1 MKNKKVLFIY
11 RLMEVLSVKVLLSTG
26 WIRPNSLH
34 YFSIFSPLCDRE
46 DQIQA
51 SDNNSSS
58 KSESENRNLNQKRSS
73 KTYLLMKSL
82 GNQRGDIIQK
92 SNSNEN
98 HQCITY
104 TSSPEIA
111 KVIENWEPR
120 NIYFLICL
128 LRGLL

>member
-1 MKNKKVLFIY
+1 
-11 RLMEVLSVKVLLSTG
+11 
-26 WIRPNSLH
+26 
-34 YFSIFSPLCDRE
+34 
-46 DQIQA
+46 
-51 SDNNSSS
+51 
-58 KSESENRNLNQKRSS
+58 
-73 KTYLLMKSL
+73 MKSL

-120 NIYFLICL
+120 NIYFQDTSNFICTVPN
-128 LRGLL
+128 